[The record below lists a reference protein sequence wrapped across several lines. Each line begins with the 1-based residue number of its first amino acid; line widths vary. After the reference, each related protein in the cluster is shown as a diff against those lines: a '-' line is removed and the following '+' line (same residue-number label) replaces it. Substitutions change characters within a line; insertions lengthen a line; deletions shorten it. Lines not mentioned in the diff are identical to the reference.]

1 VSLTTRIPDS
11 SRSITYQGRWS
22 TAAHRSYYGG
32 SVHWTKV
39 TGAKAS
45 LVFTGDRIRL
55 IGPSG
60 PTRGKAKV
68 YIDGRLKATVNLYS
82 ARFQARRVLFSAAV
96 QDGSHRITIVAVATR
111 GRPVVAIDAFEV
123 RNPR

>member
-1 VSLTTRIPDS
+1 
-11 SRSITYQGRWS
+11 
-22 TAAHRSYYGG
+22 
-32 SVHWTKV
+32 V